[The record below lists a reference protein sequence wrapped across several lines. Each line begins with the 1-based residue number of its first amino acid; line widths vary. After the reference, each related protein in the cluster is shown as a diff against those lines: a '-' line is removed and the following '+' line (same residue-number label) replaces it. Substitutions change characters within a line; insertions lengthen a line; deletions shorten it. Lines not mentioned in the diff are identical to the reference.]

1 MLPGNGHVYLTMHYV
16 PLIDII
22 FYMVTVIIAGGSGTR
37 LWPLSTPDYPKHL
50 LRVNGHNKS
59 LVQNTYDRAQK
70 ISSKVYVITEASHA
84 DIVKDQLPELSDDCF
99 VIEPA
104 RRGTASCIVAGLAY
118 ISKEVDPNEPI
129 AFIHADHYIRDVTGF
144 KHSFKVAEKVSKK
157 EGRIVLVGIEPTFPS
172 TGFGYIQ
179 KDGIF
184 KEEDYTFNVKGFK
197 EKPDFATAKKFL
209 QSGQYLWN
217 CGYFVGTM
225 DTFLDAMSKEAPT
238 LKDSFEELKRLQ
250 GDAAAYQDAYLA
262 LESNAIE
269 YALIE
274 QLDDLL
280 VVPASF
286 DWMDLGSFKDLH
298 KAAISNE
305 QGNYTKGEGIE
316 LRDVTNSFVQ
326 NDQDVPLAVIGLD
339 NVVVVNTANG
349 ILVARK
355 DLSQEVGEI
364 AKKIHARKESKK

>member
-70 ISSKVYVITEASHA
+70 ISSKVYVITESSHA

-118 ISKEVDPNEPI
+118 ISKEVNPNEPI
-129 AFIHADHYIRDVTGF
+129 AFIAADHYIRDVMGF
-144 KHSFKVAEKVSKK
+144 KHSFKVAEKVSKN
-157 EGRIVLVGIEPTFPS
+157 EGRIVLVGVEPDQPA
-172 TGFGYIQ
+172 TGFGYIE
-179 KDGIF
+179 KGSLFEDG
-184 KEEDYTFNVKGFK
+184 DYVFNVEAFK
-197 EKPDFATAKKFL
+197 EKPDFATAKKYI
-209 QSGQYLWN
+209 QSGNYLWN
-217 CGYFVGTM
+217 CGYFVGSLN
-225 DTFLDAMSKEAPT
+225 TFLKSMKAFAP
-238 LKDSFEELKRLQ
+238 DLKRDYEALD
-250 GDAAAYQDAYLA
+250 GAKDEASFKKAYLDF
-262 LESNAIE
+262 ENEAID

-274 QLDDLL
+274 RVSNLL